1 LSATQLGLNLEQA
14 QKLLDHVAD
23 RLHAADPASAERLLD
38 EFVDRLRR
46 LDDIA
51 NIKQSIASA
60 DHAALRKLGG
70 IDDAKA
76 LVRLIERFAQGE

>member
-23 RLHAADPASAERLLD
+23 RLHGIDPASAERLLD
-38 EFVDRLRR
+38 EFVDRLRH

-51 NIKQSIASA
+51 AVKQSIARA
-60 DHAALRKLGG
+60 DHAALNNLGG

-76 LVRLIERFAQGE
+76 LVRLIETFAQ